1 MLYLFRLI
9 LAIVLVPRLFSESH
23 EKKTGLILVVSSHNE
38 TVYSSHKDSWRRYM
52 HAFEKDFESY
62 FIEFDPHLQQPYT
75 LEGDTLKMRGEESI
89 VPGVLDKTLL
99 ALKYFENRFDQFEFV
114 IRPYVSSFLVY
125 PRLKKYLKRQ
135 QKEKFYGGHPLFFP
149 DYEGI
154 KGNHLNYSSGACP
167 IFSIDLAKYL
177 VSYAEFYIGV
187 PDSKYNADDLLLA
200 KAIKETGG
208 ILTPFKSCFI
218 EKFASPFRIVPSTS
232 KEIFHFRIKLVQN
245 IRHILERK
253 VHRELYEIFYE

>member
-1 MLYLFRLI
+1 
-9 LAIVLVPRLFSESH
+9 
-23 EKKTGLILVVSSHNE
+23 
-38 TVYSSHKDSWRRYM
+38 
-52 HAFEKDFESY
+52 
-62 FIEFDPHLQQPYT
+62 
-75 LEGDTLKMRGEESI
+75 MRGEESI

-177 VSYAEFYIGV
+177 VSCAEFYIGV
-187 PDSKYNADDLLLA
+187 PDSKYNSDDLLLA
-200 KAIKETGG
+200 KAIKQTGVN
-208 ILTPFKSCFI
+208 LTPFKSCFI

-232 KEIFHFRIKLVQN
+232 KEIFHFRIKLPQN
-245 IRHILERK
+245 VGHILERK